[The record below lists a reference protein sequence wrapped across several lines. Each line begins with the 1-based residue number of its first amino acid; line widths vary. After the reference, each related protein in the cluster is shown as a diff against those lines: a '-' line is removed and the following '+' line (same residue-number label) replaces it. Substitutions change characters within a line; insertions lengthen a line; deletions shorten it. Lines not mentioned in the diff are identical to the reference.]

1 MDAGSEVVVRG
12 VSESSIGL
20 VTATRQELV
29 AGSQDTIRDWY
40 RAKWRAR
47 YRPMHLCKTTFLK
60 PSQSGDV

>member
-29 AGSQDTIRDWY
+29 AGSQDTICDWY
-40 RAKWRAR
+40 RAKRELDTDQCIYAKQ
-47 YRPMHLCKTTFLK
+47 LF
-60 PSQSGDV
+60 